1 MYFNSMPK
9 IYYDSQNN
17 KNPKVVTNLL
27 RRVGVRAKIKTNIA
41 LFDTYRVKA
50 GETPEIIAHK
60 LYGDSELHWIVM
72 LINNVTDRY
81 HDWPMNFSQFN
92 EYLQEK
98 YVDSDGNSTASE
110 VHHYEIEQESGNTKT
125 KIEVTD
131 LTNYPTA
138 STVTNYEYEQRRQD
152 ELREIRLLDPEYVK
166 DFVREYKSLMNESSV

>member
-1 MYFNSMPK
+1 MAHHKSAKKRSRQALKKTFV
-9 IYYDSQNN
+9 N
-17 KNPKVVTNLL
+17 KVLKT
-27 RRVGVRAKIKTNIA
+27 KIKTNIA

-110 VHHYEIEQESGNTKT
+110 VHHYEIEQESGSTKT

-152 ELREIRLLDPEYVK
+152 ELREIRLLDPEYVD
-166 DFVREYKSLMNESSV
+166 DFVKEYKVLMDESSI

>member
-1 MYFNSMPK
+1 MYFNSIPK

-17 KNPKVVTNLL
+17 KRPKVVTNLL

-72 LINNVTDRY
+72 LINKVTDRY
-81 HDWPMNFSQFN
+81 HDWPMNLSQYN
-92 EYLQEK
+92 TYLQEK

-152 ELREIRLLDPEYVK
+152 ELREIRLLDPEYVD
-166 DFVREYKSLMNESSV
+166 DFVKEYKVLMDESSI

>member
-1 MYFNSMPK
+1 M
-9 IYYDSQNN
+9 
-17 KNPKVVTNLL
+17 
-27 RRVGVRAKIKTNIA
+27 RRVGLRTKVKSNK
-41 LFDTYRVKA
+41 LFFDTYDVKE
-50 GETPEIIAHK
+50 GETPESLADK

-72 LINNVTDRY
+72 LMNNVTDRY
-81 HDWPMNFSQFN
+81 HDWPMNFSQLN
-92 EYLQEK
+92 AYLQEK

-152 ELREIRLLDPEYVK
+152 ELREIRLLDPEYVD
-166 DFVREYKSLMNESSV
+166 DFVKEYKVLMDESSI